1 MCEREGCARPLN
13 RDGLCFHHK
22 VKTVRTNIAD
32 LRRENR
38 GEGVHGDSGT
48 AEYVRSMYKARR
60 DAGKPDPV
68 PENAEAAKFAPA
80 IGVHGG
86 RGYRRN
92 NGGL

>member
-1 MCEREGCARPLN
+1 MCEIEGCERSLN
-13 RDGLCFHHK
+13 RDGLCFYHK

-38 GEGVHGDSGT
+38 GEGIAGDSGT
-48 AEYVRSMYKARR
+48 AEYVRSMYETRR
-60 DAGKPDPV
+60 AQGLPDPL

-86 RGYRRN
+86 KAYRKV

>member
-1 MCEREGCARPLN
+1 MN
-13 RDGLCFHHK
+13 RDRLCFYHK

-38 GEGVHGDSGT
+38 GEGVAGNSGT
-48 AEYVRSMYKARR
+48 AEYVRSMYAARR
-60 DAGKPDPV
+60 ASGLPDPE
-68 PENAEAAKFAPA
+68 PENREAAKFAPA

-86 RGYRRN
+86 REHRAR

>member
-1 MCEREGCARPLN
+1 MCEVEECTRPMN

-22 VKTVRTNIAD
+22 IKTVRTNIAD

-38 GEGVHGDSGT
+38 GEGVHGDGGT
-48 AEYVRSMYKARR
+48 AEYVNSMYKTRR
-60 DAGKPDPV
+60 AAGLPDPV

-86 RGYRRN
+86 KAYRKI